1 MVLRSTYS
9 RRKRQAQTTDDV
21 YNYDQIPIRV
31 RIQVVQILSEGIG
44 KTYYYGSGNL
54 SKAARIYDSLCR
66 EMSKELGVH
75 SLHSAQPH
83 DNRRAFLGWL
93 ESEPDTDN
101 WLDGLE
107 LALQYIDGLVRNN
120 LDELRYDVERKPDA
134 VIAELNARLQEAA
147 LGYEYVGGVII
158 RKDSEFIHKEAVL
171 PALLLLKDDRFDA
184 ADKEF
189 REAHE
194 AFRQGRLED
203 CIVNCGKA
211 LESVLKVIGTSR
223 RWPIKDHDP
232 GSRLIQAAVG
242 AGFLASYSQP
252 ALNHLSGL
260 IESST
265 PTIRNKMG
273 GHGAGAT
280 PRTVPGHLASFQLH
294 HGCGNPIPS

>member
-44 KTYYYGSGNL
+44 KTYYYSSGNL
-54 SKAARIYDSLCR
+54 SKAARIYDLLCR

-107 LALQYIDGLVRNN
+107 LALQHIDGLVRNN

-158 RKDSEFIHKEAVL
+158 RKD
-171 PALLLLKDDRFDA
+171 
-184 ADKEF
+184 
-189 REAHE
+189 
-194 AFRQGRLED
+194 
-203 CIVNCGKA
+203 
-211 LESVLKVIGTSR
+211 
-223 RWPIKDHDP
+223 
-232 GSRLIQAAVG
+232 
-242 AGFLASYSQP
+242 
-252 ALNHLSGL
+252 
-260 IESST
+260 
-265 PTIRNKMG
+265 
-273 GHGAGAT
+273 
-280 PRTVPGHLASFQLH
+280 
-294 HGCGNPIPS
+294 

>member
-1 MVLRSTYS
+1 
-9 RRKRQAQTTDDV
+9 
-21 YNYDQIPIRV
+21 
-31 RIQVVQILSEGIG
+31 
-44 KTYYYGSGNL
+44 
-54 SKAARIYDSLCR
+54 
-66 EMSKELGVH
+66 MSKELGVH

-107 LALQYIDGLVRNN
+107 LALQHIDGLVSRNN
-120 LDELRYDVERKPDA
+120 LDELRYDVERKPDV

-158 RKDSEFIHKEAVL
+158 RKKDSEFIHKEAVL
-171 PALLLLKDDRFDA
+171 PALLLLKDHRFDA

-211 LESVLKVIGTSR
+211 LGKRLKGNWYFQTVADKRSR
-223 RWPIKDHDP
+223 
-232 GSRLIQAAVG
+232 SR
-242 AGFLASYSQP
+242 
-252 ALNHLSGL
+252 
-260 IESST
+260 
-265 PTIRNKMG
+265 
-273 GHGAGAT
+273 
-280 PRTVPGHLASFQLH
+280 
-294 HGCGNPIPS
+294 